1 MDHEGPTGHAL
12 LAVLLSHTTDRVV
25 TPEQRLDRY
34 IAILE
39 ALKPSNLDSLREI
52 VADDVRFSDPFHDV
66 SGRETMVE
74 IFERMF
80 ADVADLRFQAVRRSA
95 SIDHGFFSWLLEG
108 SLSGRPWRVS
118 GVTEVTFRPDDGRI
132 AAHID
137 HWDAASQLYERFPLI
152 GWLLRHLRRRIAA
165 RG

>member
-1 MDHEGPTGHAL
+1 M
-12 LAVLLSHTTDRVV
+12 

-39 ALKPSNLDSLREI
+39 ALRPSNLDSLRD
-52 VADDVRFSDPFHDV
+52 VVTDDVRFSDPFHDTT
-66 SGRETMVE
+66 GREAMAA

-80 ADVADLRFQAVRRSA
+80 DDVADLRFRAERRSA
-95 SIDHGFFSWLLEG
+95 SIDHGFFSWVLEG
-108 SLSGRPWRVS
+108 RLGGRPWRVS
-118 GVTEVTFRPDDGRI
+118 GVTEVTFAPDEERI

-137 HWDAASQLYERFPLI
+137 HWDAAAQLYERFPLI
-152 GWLLRHLRRRIAA
+152 GPLLRHLRRRIAA